1 LHADEDKRKL
11 EIINA
16 RNEAD
21 NTVFQIE
28 KQLKEHG
35 SKLSDSTKT
44 VVQGAIDRVKESCK
58 GEDAQEMK
66 QATSDLITASQE
78 LAKHM
83 SGGPG
88 DAGQPGAAP
97 GQGAA
102 PGGKGGDDVI
112 DAEFEVKK

>member
-1 LHADEDKRKL
+1 
-11 EIINA
+11 
-16 RNEAD
+16 
-21 NTVFQIE
+21 
-28 KQLKEHG
+28 
-35 SKLSDSTKT
+35 
-44 VVQGAIDRVKESCK
+44 
-58 GEDAQEMK
+58 MK

-102 PGGKGGDDVI
+102 PGGDDVI

>member
-1 LHADEDKRKL
+1 
-11 EIINA
+11 
-16 RNEAD
+16 
-21 NTVFQIE
+21 
-28 KQLKEHG
+28 
-35 SKLSDSTKT
+35 
-44 VVQGAIDRVKESCK
+44 
-58 GEDAQEMK
+58 MK

>member
-1 LHADEDKRKL
+1 MRRGA
-11 EIINA
+11 
-16 RNEAD
+16 
-21 NTVFQIE
+21 F
-28 KQLKEHG
+28 
-35 SKLSDSTKT
+35 DSTKT

-58 GEDAQEMK
+58 GEDAQAMK

-88 DAGQPGAAP
+88 DAGQSGAAP